1 MTGLV
6 RKIIFSAILMMLMC
20 CFGGVIYAASA
31 GTIDSSSPY
40 SDYNSRLASMRAI
53 SSLAEYYVEFWS
65 EENGPAWL
73 KRTQITAQLGS
84 TPQFTL
90 STLQPLNDIGHSL
103 HEVWYAVGNI
113 SSYNATA
120 NVGLGYRQLETDH
133 SVLYGA
139 NIFYD
144 QQFIVNGINGY
155 SPSGSH
161 QRLGAGLEWFYG
173 PLELTVNGY
182 YGLSPEIIVGTSYPN
197 NIFQKAANG
206 YDYNLTTDFSYLN
219 VPWLNLTATGYQ
231 YFGTQGAN
239 NWGGGDFKN
248 YAVSATLNVLP
259 RLTVSVGQDFGQSG
273 MTFGF
278 NYNLGT
284 EPRPSL
290 FNPDEVINESAATD
304 LSYKMMQMPLRNN
317 NITVEQYQRRMPSA
331 VTVPVTDNLGT
342 ALTGVAVTL
351 TSAPGATI
359 PTSQTALSD
368 IAGNATFNVPIAQS
382 YAITVTQPTGYL
394 VTANPGT
401 VNAANNSETTTA
413 VVLTPQNVK
422 TAPLMFKVTDSVS
435 TLPLGGVAL
444 TVPGILL
451 PIQPTNSSGISTVSN
466 VPDIA
471 YNGGVA
477 AVSGYATTGIPAIAI
492 GVTQVAFTMV
502 SIQQATVTGN
512 ITDESTGSS
521 IPNATVKMLLTG
533 SQTGFNTTTDVNGNF
548 TFSNIPYGSYTVTVS
563 ATNYQSRSQTQ
574 AVNQGAVTI
583 DPPISLTPAPNS

>member
-1 MTGLV
+1 
-6 RKIIFSAILMMLMC
+6 
-20 CFGGVIYAASA
+20 
-31 GTIDSSSPY
+31 
-40 SDYNSRLASMRAI
+40 
-53 SSLAEYYVEFWS
+53 
-65 EENGPAWL
+65 
-73 KRTQITAQLGS
+73 
-84 TPQFTL
+84 
-90 STLQPLNDIGHSL
+90 
-103 HEVWYAVGNI
+103 
-113 SSYNATA
+113 
-120 NVGLGYRQLETDH
+120 
-133 SVLYGA
+133 
-139 NIFYD
+139 
-144 QQFIVNGINGY
+144 
-155 SPSGSH
+155 
-161 QRLGAGLEWFYG
+161 
-173 PLELTVNGY
+173 
-182 YGLSPEIIVGTSYPN
+182 
-197 NIFQKAANG
+197 
-206 YDYNLTTDFSYLN
+206 
-219 VPWLNLTATGYQ
+219 
-231 YFGTQGAN
+231 
-239 NWGGGDFKN
+239 
-248 YAVSATLNVLP
+248 
-259 RLTVSVGQDFGQSG
+259 
-273 MTFGF
+273 
-278 NYNLGT
+278 
-284 EPRPSL
+284 
-290 FNPDEVINESAATD
+290 
-304 LSYKMMQMPLRNN
+304 MQMPLRNN

-563 ATNYQSRSQTQ
+563 ATNYQSSSQTQ